1 MPQCNHVQRARH
13 QLVRRKCPKCQGH
26 QLHVLVLADL
36 EIIHF
41 LQHLELQ
48 ELLVRQMVDH
58 LVPEIIRMDLQ
69 LLDLH
74 FVQGQ
79 ERLSDLVALVP
90 QELQE
95 CAHQWARGLHLNLV
109 TVPHHLHVQAELVV
123 ADTHLQQ
130 VRPIEVALRHLLV
143 REAQVVRVPVVQVA
157 DQVVDVQAVQVAVVP
172 VAKRADQD
180 KDRSQRKL
188 VAKRLIIYAHHHLV
202 ALLFR
207 TEMEALQ

>member
-1 MPQCNHVQRARH
+1 
-13 QLVRRKCPKCQGH
+13 
-26 QLHVLVLADL
+26 
-36 EIIHF
+36 
-41 LQHLELQ
+41 
-48 ELLVRQMVDH
+48 MVDH

-79 ERLSDLVALVP
+79 EHLSVLVP

-109 TVPHHLHVQAELVV
+109 TVPHHLHVQPA

-130 VRPIEVALRHLLV
+130 VRLIEAVLRHLLGQAV
-143 REAQVVRVPVVQVA
+143 QVVQVPVVQVA

-180 KDRSQRKL
+180 KGRSQRKL
-188 VAKRLIIYAHHHLV
+188 VAKRLIIYAHHH
-202 ALLFR
+202 
-207 TEMEALQ
+207 

>member
-1 MPQCNHVQRARH
+1 
-13 QLVRRKCPKCQGH
+13 
-26 QLHVLVLADL
+26 
-36 EIIHF
+36 
-41 LQHLELQ
+41 
-48 ELLVRQMVDH
+48 MVDH

-79 ERLSDLVALVP
+79 EHLSVLVR

-109 TVPHHLHVQAELVV
+109 TVPHHLHVQPA
-123 ADTHLQQ
+123 ADTHLQL
-130 VRPIEVALRHLLV
+130 VHLIEAVLRHLLD
-143 REAQVVRVPVVQVA
+143 RVVQVPVVQVA
-157 DQVVDVQAVQVAVVP
+157 VPVVDVQAVQAADALVAR
-172 VAKRADQD
+172 RADQD

-207 TEMEALQ
+207 MEMEALQ

>member
-1 MPQCNHVQRARH
+1 
-13 QLVRRKCPKCQGH
+13 
-26 QLHVLVLADL
+26 
-36 EIIHF
+36 
-41 LQHLELQ
+41 
-48 ELLVRQMVDH
+48 MVAH

-69 LLDLH
+69 LLDHH

-79 ERLSDLVALVP
+79 EHLSVLVR

-95 CAHQWARGLHLNLV
+95 CAHQWARGLHPNLV
-109 TVPHHLHVQAELVV
+109 TVLHPLHVQAELVV

-130 VRPIEVALRHLLV
+130 VRLIEVVLQQLPV
-143 REAQVVRVPVVQVA
+143 QVVPVQVA
-157 DQVVDVQAVQVAVVP
+157 QVAVQVVDVQAVQVAVVP
-172 VAKRADQD
+172 EARRADHV

-202 ALLFR
+202 AQLFR

>member
-1 MPQCNHVQRARH
+1 
-13 QLVRRKCPKCQGH
+13 
-26 QLHVLVLADL
+26 VLADL

-58 LVPEIIRMDLQ
+58 LVLEIIRMDLQ

-74 FVQGQ
+74 FVLGQ
-79 ERLSDLVALVP
+79 EHLSDLVALVR

-95 CAHQWARGLHLNLV
+95 CAHQWARGLHPNLV
-109 TVPHHLHVQAELVV
+109 TVPHHLHVQPA

-143 REAQVVRVPVVQVA
+143 REAQVPVVQVA

-188 VAKRLIIYAHHHLV
+188 VAKRLIIYAHHH
-202 ALLFR
+202 
-207 TEMEALQ
+207 